1 MERFK
6 NFFKGLIDLTIV
18 QKIALA
24 GIFIV
29 LVALFQKVFAVNYI
43 PVLPFVRISFG
54 GPALIIFSSIL
65 LGPWFGLLVGAA
77 SDIVGFYIFDPKL
90 MGSMPFFQITFIY
103 ALLGFG
109 SWWIYKLVTLIK
121 NEKAM
126 LIVEGSF
133 FLALLTGVTLFSSLY
148 YGVNLTIAERIL
160 IPTVSFILLTLT
172 FLTQI
177 FLTKYFKKKEME
189 VSPIHVGF
197 ASFIIEMTI
206 MLAFGVL
213 MKTWAFSSSSF
224 ILILVSQVI
233 VAFFNIPLN
242 TFLVSYIM
250 YLSKRL
256 IKGKQSQ

>member
-1 MERFK
+1 MVRFK
-6 NFFKGLIDLTIV
+6 NFFKGMIDLTIV

-90 MGSMPFFQITFIY
+90 MGAMPFFQITLIY

-121 NEKAM
+121 SEKIM
-126 LIVEGSF
+126 LVVEGSF
-133 FLALLTGVTLFSSLY
+133 FLILLTGVTLFSSLY
-148 YGVNLTIAERIL
+148 YGLNLTILERVL

-172 FLTQI
+172 FFTQI
-177 FLTKYFKKKEME
+177 FLTKYFKKKEMD

-206 MLAFGVL
+206 MLAFGVA

-224 ILILVSQVI
+224 LLILVSQII

-256 IKGKQSQ
+256 IRGKASE

>member
-1 MERFK
+1 MKR
-6 NFFKGLIDLTIV
+6 FKGLIDLTIV

-65 LGPWFGLLVGAA
+65 LGPWFGLFVGAA
-77 SDIVGFYIFDPKL
+77 SDIIGFYIFDPKL
-90 MGSMPFFQITFIY
+90 MGTAPFFQITFIY

-109 SWWIYKLVTLIK
+109 SYFIFKLVSLLK
-121 NEKAM
+121 KEKIM
-126 LIVEGSF
+126 IIVESIF
-133 FLALLTGVTLFSSLY
+133 FSLLLIGVTLFSILY
-148 YGVNLTIAERIL
+148 KSDNFLLWHKIL
-160 IPTVSFILLTLT
+160 IPVVSLILLTLT
-172 FLTQI
+172 LFTQI
-177 FLTKYFKKKEME
+177 YLTKYFNKKEME

-197 ASFIIEMTI
+197 SSFVIEISI
-206 MLAFGVL
+206 MLVFGVA
-213 MKTWAFSSSSF
+213 MKTWAFGSGLF
-224 ILILVSQVI
+224 LIILVSQVV

-256 IKGKQSQ
+256 IRGKESA

>member
-1 MERFK
+1 MGKFR

-54 GPALIIFSSIL
+54 GPALIIFSSIM

-121 NEKAM
+121 NEKVM

-148 YGVNLTIAERIL
+148 YGVNLTIVERIL

-172 FLTQI
+172 FFTQI

>member
-1 MERFK
+1 MVRFK
-6 NFFKGLIDLTIV
+6 NFFKGMIDLTVV

-90 MGSMPFFQITFIY
+90 MGAMPFFQITLIY

-121 NEKAM
+121 SEKIM
-126 LIVEGSF
+126 LVVEGSF
-133 FLALLTGVTLFSSLY
+133 FLILLTGVTLFSSLY
-148 YGVNLTIAERIL
+148 YGVNLTILERVL

-172 FLTQI
+172 FFTQI
-177 FLTKYFKKKEME
+177 FLTKYFKKKEMD

-206 MLAFGVL
+206 MLAFGVA

-224 ILILVSQVI
+224 LLILVSQII

-256 IKGKQSQ
+256 IRGKASE

>member
-1 MERFK
+1 MARFK
-6 NFFKGLIDLTIV
+6 NFFKGMIDLTIV

-90 MGSMPFFQITFIY
+90 MGAMPFFQITLIY

-121 NEKAM
+121 SEKIM
-126 LIVEGSF
+126 LVVEGSF
-133 FLALLTGVTLFSSLY
+133 FLILLTGVTLFSSLY
-148 YGVNLTIAERIL
+148 YGVNLTILERVL

-172 FLTQI
+172 FFTQI
-177 FLTKYFKKKEME
+177 FLTKYFKKKEMD

-206 MLAFGVL
+206 MLAFGVA

-224 ILILVSQVI
+224 LLILVSQII

-256 IKGKQSQ
+256 IRGKASE

>member
-1 MERFK
+1 MKR
-6 NFFKGLIDLTIV
+6 FKGLIDLTIV

-65 LGPWFGLLVGAA
+65 LGPWFGLFVGAA
-77 SDIVGFYIFDPKL
+77 SDIIGFYIFDPKL
-90 MGSMPFFQITFIY
+90 LGTAPFFQITFIY

-109 SWWIYKLVTLIK
+109 SYFIFKLVSLLKKEKIMIVVESIFFSLLLI
-121 NEKAM
+121 
-126 LIVEGSF
+126 
-133 FLALLTGVTLFSSLY
+133 GVTLFSILY
-148 YGVNLTIAERIL
+148 KSNNFLLWHKIL
-160 IPTVSFILLTLT
+160 IPVVSLILLTLT
-172 FLTQI
+172 LFTQI
-177 FLTKYFKKKEME
+177 YLTKYFNKKEMG

-197 ASFIIEMTI
+197 SSFIIEMSI
-206 MLAFGVL
+206 MLVFGVA
-213 MKTWAFSSSSF
+213 MKTWAFGSGMF
-224 ILILVSQVI
+224 LIILVSQVV

-256 IKGKQSQ
+256 IRGKESA

>member
-1 MERFK
+1 MARSK
-6 NFFKGLIDLTIV
+6 FFKGLIDLSVV

-29 LVALFQKVFAVNYI
+29 LVALFQKVFAINYI

-77 SDIVGFYIFDPKL
+77 SDIIGFYIFDPKL
-90 MGSMPFFQITFIY
+90 LGTAPFFQITFIY

-109 SWWIYKLVTLIK
+109 SWFIYKLVTLIK
-121 NEKAM
+121 NEKVM
-126 LIVEGSF
+126 LIIELSF
-133 FLALLTGVTLFSSLY
+133 FAVLLTGVTLFSALY
-148 YGVNLTIAERIL
+148 YGVDLKVYERVL
-160 IPTVSFILLTLT
+160 IPTISLILLSLT
-172 FLTQI
+172 IFTQI

-189 VSPIHVGF
+189 VSPVHVGF
-197 ASFIIEMTI
+197 ASFIIEITI
-206 MLAFGVL
+206 MLAFGVA

-224 ILILVSQVI
+224 ILILVSQII
-233 VAFFNIPLN
+233 VTFFNIPLN

-256 IKGKQSQ
+256 IKGKESQ

>member
-6 NFFKGLIDLTIV
+6 NFFRGLIDLTIV

-109 SWWIYKLVTLIK
+109 YWWIYKLVTLIK
-121 NEKAM
+121 NEKVM

-148 YGVNLTIAERIL
+148 YGVNLTVAERIL
-160 IPTVSFILLTLT
+160 IPTVSFILLILTL
-172 FLTQI
+172 FTQI

>member
-1 MERFK
+1 MAK
-6 NFFKGLIDLTIV
+6 SKFFRGIIDLTIV

-90 MGSMPFFQITFIY
+90 MGTAPFFQITFIY

-109 SWWIYKLVTLIK
+109 SWWIYKLVTMIK
-121 NEKAM
+121 NEKIM
-126 LIVEGSF
+126 LIIESCF
-133 FLALLTGVTLFSSLY
+133 FIALLTGVTLFSALY
-148 YGVNLTIAERIL
+148 YGVNLATWERIL
-160 IPTVSFILLTLT
+160 IPVVSLILLVLTLI
-172 FLTQI
+172 TQI
-177 FLTKYFKKKEME
+177 YLTKYFKKKEMD

-197 ASFIIEMTI
+197 ASFIIEITI

-224 ILILVSQVI
+224 MLILVSQVI

-256 IKGKQSQ
+256 IKGKESE

>member
-1 MERFK
+1 MK
-6 NFFKGLIDLTIV
+6 FFKGYIDLTIV

-29 LVALFQKVFAVNYI
+29 LVALFQKVFAINYI

-77 SDIVGFYIFDPKL
+77 SDIIGFYIFDPKL
-90 MGSMPFFQITFIY
+90 MGTAPFFQITFIY
-103 ALLGFG
+103 ALLGFA
-109 SWWIYKLVTLIK
+109 SWFIYKLVTLIK
-121 NEKAM
+121 SEKLM
-126 LIVEGSF
+126 LIIESSF
-133 FLALLTGVTLFSSLY
+133 FLVLLTGVTLFSALY
-148 YGVNLTIAERIL
+148 YGVNLSIAERTI
-160 IPTVSFILLTLT
+160 IPVVSLTLLSLT
-172 FLTQI
+172 LITQI

-197 ASFIIEMTI
+197 ASFIIEITI
-206 MLAFGVL
+206 MLAFGVA
-213 MKTWAFSSSSF
+213 MKTWAFSSASF
-224 ILILVSQVI
+224 LLILVSQVI
-233 VAFFNIPLN
+233 VTFFNIPLN

-256 IKGKQSQ
+256 IKGKQSA

>member
-1 MERFK
+1 MGKFR

-29 LVALFQKVFAVNYI
+29 LVALFQKVFAINYI

-109 SWWIYKLVTLIK
+109 SWWIYKLVCLIK
-121 NEKAM
+121 NEKAI
-126 LIVEGSF
+126 LIIEGSF
-133 FLALLTGVTLFSSLY
+133 FLALLTGVTLFASLY
-148 YGVNLTIAERIL
+148 YGVNLTLVERIL

-172 FLTQI
+172 FITQI

-197 ASFIIEMTI
+197 ASFIIEITI

-250 YLSKRL
+250 YLSRRL

>member
-6 NFFKGLIDLTIV
+6 NFFKGYIDLTIV

-90 MGSMPFFQITFIY
+90 MGSMPFFQITLIY

-148 YGVNLTIAERIL
+148 YGVDLSLTYRIL
-160 IPTVSFILLTLT
+160 IPCVSLILLTLT
-172 FLTQI
+172 FFTQI
-177 FLTKYFKKKEME
+177 FLTKYFNKKEME

-197 ASFIIEMTI
+197 ASFIIEITI
-206 MLAFGVL
+206 MLAFGVT
-213 MKTWAFSSSSF
+213 MKTWAFSSASF

-250 YLSKRL
+250 YLSKKL
-256 IKGKQSQ
+256 IKGKQSA